1 MLRIFIVLT
10 LLLAALHAEPAAV
23 EASQPATANP
33 EAEQKVAKPAIIKLD
48 NGMMQI
54 GLVTFDPR
62 TRQVRVP
69 CTVNMTEGQIEYAV
83 VNEKG
88 KIHEALLC
96 TKASPTDVN
105 IACKLLRY
113 VSSEELYAI
122 QDATGLSTGKYPEVS
137 ESTRKAARVNLRVEW
152 TKDGHLQTTRFADW
166 IINSV
171 TSKTMS
177 VEPWVYGG
185 SMMYNGKFLAETS
198 GDIASILVSN
208 DSLILYAG
216 ADKFNDEVWLPNT
229 RRMPEQG
236 ARVTF
241 VIQPN

>member
-88 KIHEALLC
+88 K
-96 TKASPTDVN
+96 
-105 IACKLLRY
+105 
-113 VSSEELYAI
+113 
-122 QDATGLSTGKYPEVS
+122 
-137 ESTRKAARVNLRVEW
+137 
-152 TKDGHLQTTRFADW
+152 
-166 IINSV
+166 NS
-171 TSKTMS
+171 
-177 VEPWVYGG
+177 
-185 SMMYNGKFLAETS
+185 
-198 GDIASILVSN
+198 
-208 DSLILYAG
+208 
-216 ADKFNDEVWLPNT
+216 
-229 RRMPEQG
+229 
-236 ARVTF
+236 
-241 VIQPN
+241 